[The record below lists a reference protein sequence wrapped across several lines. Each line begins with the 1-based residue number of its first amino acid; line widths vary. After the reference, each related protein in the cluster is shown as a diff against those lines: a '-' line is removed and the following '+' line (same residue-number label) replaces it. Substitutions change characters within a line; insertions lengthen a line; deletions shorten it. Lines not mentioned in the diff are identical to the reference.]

1 MAENTRSH
9 PTPIKV
15 DSALAALAV
24 ILLGAALFNFEE
36 FSHVA
41 GFALK
46 ALANTAPFIFLPC
59 LRSLMSKRR
68 GQKMCSPKPLRG
80 PRHVW

>member
-9 PTPIKV
+9 RTPIKV

-24 ILLGAALFNFEE
+24 ILFWGGALPLEE
-36 FSHVA
+36 FSHA
-41 GFALK
+41 ATALK
-46 ALANTAPFIFLPC
+46 ALANTAPFSFLPC

-68 GQKMCSPKPLRG
+68 G
-80 PRHVW
+80 